1 MQIKIFN
8 HNRLT
13 QRPFFQDLINYLAN
27 DDDVTLRQI
36 KAAFGD
42 VQNLERQ
49 IEDFVQAGLILRE
62 DKRYTNQFRVFT
74 DTDFDLIL
82 PAMAPQQLSFDQPF
96 FCGRRS

>member
-82 PAMAPQQLSFDQPF
+82 PTTIRLLALTSFDVNL
-96 FCGRRS
+96 